1 VFDHPVGN
9 AGEHEMPTSKA
20 HGPDETRGRG
30 SKELPGVATGV
41 DAKHWAA
48 NDGFCA
54 IHGSAI
60 KSLELQAAETRESLP
75 DDTLNGRRSSCP
87 DR

>member
-1 VFDHPVGN
+1 
-9 AGEHEMPTSKA
+9 M
-20 HGPDETRGRG
+20 
-30 SKELPGVATGV
+30 ATGV